1 MILFAWV
8 ISIQL
13 SLAQENQL
21 LLKQEVLEALN
32 ELAYSTANVILDEN
46 GRSKCDYNIVE
57 GKWYPYEP
65 AWHTGQ
71 IINGL
76 VDAYKVTGNEE
87 YLVAAKKAG
96 NWWTSLLIK
105 DHPTM
110 EGFLYALH
118 GDHAGDVLVFATIS
132 DGTPGLFN
140 LYKTTKIDKY
150 AAVPTS
156 AGEWMLNNMYLEEE
170 GLFYDSVHPET
181 GEVLTEDSPFW
192 PEKENLQLYD
202 VSRPNNEGSLFKD
215 MYEYTGNEKYKE
227 VFVNL
232 CESLVEKQDQYG
244 LWMDFTPNHKDVG
257 SFHPRMNLWY
267 AESLIEGYELTGN
280 KKYLHAAK
288 KTLEFYV
295 EFQKKSGTFH
305 YENFVDG
312 RTDKGSITGSAVAF
326 IGILGIRL
334 IEHGVGEQFKDNI
347 ERSYSWVIKNRFSQ
361 NHPDPNLRGQ
371 LINLRSRHKKGKHW
385 ITQRDVGTAFG
396 MRFLAAYYNY
406 KFGE

>member
-215 MYEYTGNEKYKE
+215 MYEYTGNEKYKD